1 MKTILY
7 VHHGTGMGGAPQL
20 LLRFMQRLDSTQYEP
35 VVWCIRKSSASDLFE
50 QHGFNVIY
58 EPDVIPFLHISDGFY
73 GVRHPHQVAKMAW
86 GQLRSYHAARKVF
99 AQVKPDMIHV
109 NSVVVPGVLCAA
121 RRAGCPV
128 VVNVLECVHRGYTG
142 LRGAL
147 LRHYTKKWADG
158 FVFML
163 PSEARRWGLLGTDT
177 CVSVFDFIDLTPF
190 AAPPGNDLRTDY
202 HVPPDTALIGYL
214 GRFTNAKG
222 VHLLVRALGELKRNG
237 VKFHA
242 LLIGPVPAVPAGAG
256 AGWRRLM
263 RGTPYIE
270 TLRALV
276 AAEGIEHEVTFT
288 GERLDATRLANQ
300 FDVVAV
306 PFIEPHFS
314 RLCAEAAAAGVV
326 AVAFNIDGP
335 GEEIIDGQ
343 TGLLATPFDAHDFAA
358 KIEHALAHPTERR
371 TMGDHAR
378 RRAAE
383 VFDAERNIAAVL
395 ELYHRLGI

>member
-1 MKTILY
+1 
-7 VHHGTGMGGAPQL
+7 
-20 LLRFMQRLDSTQYEP
+20 
-35 VVWCIRKSSASDLFE
+35 
-50 QHGFNVIY
+50 
-58 EPDVIPFLHISDGFY
+58 
-73 GVRHPHQVAKMAW
+73 
-86 GQLRSYHAARKVF
+86 
-99 AQVKPDMIHV
+99 
-109 NSVVVPGVLCAA
+109 VVPGVLCAA
-121 RRAGCPV
+121 ARAGCPV
-128 VVNVLECVHRGYTG
+128 VVNVLECVHPGYTG

-147 LRHYTKKWADG
+147 LRRYTKKWANG

-163 PSEARRWGLLGTDT
+163 PSEARRWGLLGAPT
-177 CVSVFDFIDLTPF
+177 CVSVFDFIDLTLF
-190 AAPPGNDLRTDY
+190 TAPPGTELRTAY

-222 VHLLVRALGELKRNG
+222 VHLLVQALGELKRKG

-242 LLIGPVPAVPAGAG
+242 LLIGPVPVAPPQGG
-256 AGWRRLM
+256 SGWLRRLT

-270 TLRALV
+270 RVRALI
-276 AAEGIEHEVTFT
+276 AAEGLEHEVTFT

-343 TGLLATPFDAHDFAA
+343 TGLLATPFDAHDLAA
-358 KIEHALAHPTERR
+358 KIAHALAHPAERR
-371 TMGDHAR
+371 AMGDAAR

-383 VFDAERNIAAVL
+383 VFDAEKNIAAVL
-395 ELYHRLGI
+395 ALYRQLGV